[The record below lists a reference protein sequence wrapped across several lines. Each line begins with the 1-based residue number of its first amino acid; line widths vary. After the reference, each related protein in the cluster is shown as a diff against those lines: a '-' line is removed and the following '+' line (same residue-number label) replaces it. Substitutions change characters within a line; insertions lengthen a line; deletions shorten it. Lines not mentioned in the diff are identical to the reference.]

1 MILVIED
8 EPGIV
13 DFIERG
19 LERAGFEVSS
29 RTDGAEGLT
38 LALDATVDLVI
49 LDLMLPGLSG
59 EEILSRL
66 SLERPDL
73 PVIVLTARGGV
84 QDRIK
89 GLDAG
94 AVDYLVKPFA
104 LEELVARVRAQLRS
118 ARRGETTIMGGGI
131 AIDLR
136 SRRVRVGHL
145 NVQFSTTEF
154 ELLAYL
160 MRNRGTVLSRAQILR
175 SVWGYEHDPGTNV
188 LDVYVGY
195 VRRKLAASGAGGR
208 IVTVRSL
215 GYRFDGDGD

>member
-19 LERAGFEVSS
+19 LRRAGFEVAS
-29 RTDGAEGLT
+29 RTDGVAGLSQ
-38 LALDATVDLVI
+38 ARDAGVELVI

-66 SLERPDL
+66 NLERPHL

-104 LEELVARVRAQLRS
+104 LDELIARIRAQLRS
-118 ARRGETTIMGGGI
+118 ARRGETTVVGGGI
-131 AIDLR
+131 VIDIP
-136 SRRVRVGHL
+136 SRHVRVGDRNL
-145 NVQFSTTEF
+145 QLSTTEF
-154 ELLAYL
+154 ELLTYL

-175 SVWGYEHDPGTNV
+175 AVWGYEHDPGTNV

-195 VRRKLAASGAGGR
+195 VRRKLAATDAVGR
-208 IVTVRSL
+208 IVTVRSR
-215 GYRFDGDGD
+215 GYRFEGDGG

>member
-19 LERAGFEVSS
+19 LERAGFDVSS
-29 RTDGAEGLT
+29 RTDGAEGLA
-38 LALDATVDLVI
+38 LALGTTVDLVI
-49 LDLMLPGLSG
+49 LDLMLPSVSG

-66 SLERPDL
+66 SLERPAL
-73 PVIVLTARGGV
+73 PVIVLTARGGI

-104 LEELVARVRAQLRS
+104 LDELTARVRAQLRS
-118 ARRGETTIMGGGI
+118 ARRGETTIKGGGI
-131 AIDLR
+131 AIDLP
-136 SRRVRVGHL
+136 SRRVRVGDQ
-145 NVQFSTTEF
+145 NVQLSTTEF

-175 SVWGYEHDPGTNV
+175 SVWGYDHDPGTNV

-195 VRRKLAASGAGGR
+195 VRRKLDASGAAGR

-215 GYRFDGDGD
+215 GYRFDGEGD

>member
-29 RTDGAEGLT
+29 RTDGADG
-38 LALDATVDLVI
+38 LALALNPTVDLVI
-49 LDLMLPGLSG
+49 LDLMLPSLSG
-59 EEILSRL
+59 GQILSRL
-66 SLERPDL
+66 SFERPDL

-104 LEELVARVRAQLRS
+104 LDELIARVRAQLRS
-118 ARRGETTIMGGGI
+118 ARRGETTITAGGI
-131 AIDLR
+131 TIDLP
-136 SRRVRVGHL
+136 SRRVRVGDL
-145 NVQFSTTEF
+145 AVQFSTTEF
-154 ELLAYL
+154 ELLTYL

-175 SVWGYEHDPGTNV
+175 SVWGYDHDPGTNV

-195 VRRKLAASGAGGR
+195 VRRKLGASGAAGR

-215 GYRFDGDGD
+215 GYRFDGDDD

>member
-29 RTDGAEGLT
+29 RTDGADG
-38 LALDATVDLVI
+38 LALALGATVDLVI
-49 LDLMLPGLSG
+49 LDLMLPSVSG

-66 SLERPDL
+66 SLERPAL
-73 PVIVLTARGGV
+73 PVIVLTARGGI

-104 LEELVARVRAQLRS
+104 LDELIARVRAQLRS
-118 ARRGETTIMGGGI
+118 ARRGETTIAGGGI
-131 AIDLR
+131 SIDLP
-136 SRRVRVGHL
+136 SRRVRVGEQ
-145 NVQFSTTEF
+145 NVQLSTTEF
-154 ELLAYL
+154 ELLTYL

-175 SVWGYEHDPGTNV
+175 SVWGYDHDPGTNV

-195 VRRKLAASGAGGR
+195 VRRKLDASGAAGR

-215 GYRFDGDGD
+215 GYRFDGEGD